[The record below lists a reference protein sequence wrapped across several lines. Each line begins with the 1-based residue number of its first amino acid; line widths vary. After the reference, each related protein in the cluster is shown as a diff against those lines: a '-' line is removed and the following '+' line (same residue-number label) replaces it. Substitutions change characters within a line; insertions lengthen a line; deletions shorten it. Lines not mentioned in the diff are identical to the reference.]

1 MLGLDPHLST
11 NCPDSH
17 EAGTCS
23 RRRRRATTEVVQQA
37 LKDRDIMN
45 SLDEEWEVVW
55 TFDNKPSR
63 PLWDMVDSFGIRMEN
78 AATEELIPR
87 P

>member
-1 MLGLDPHLST
+1 
-11 NCPDSH
+11 
-17 EAGTCS
+17 
-23 RRRRRATTEVVQQA
+23 VVQQA